1 MNAEEVVGNIKNERI
16 IAIIRGIDDAHIERT
31 IEALLKGGIS
41 IMEITMNTPGAIDM
55 IKNMVQRWGS
65 DIMIGAGTVMTPQA
79 AYDAISAGAQFIV
92 CPHTD
97 KRIIDL
103 AKAMG
108 KAVLPGAMTPTEIA
122 TAMQSGA
129 DLIKLFPAA
138 TLGPSYVKQL
148 LGPFNDVPFI
158 AVGGINID
166 NAYSFIQAGAV
177 GLGIGGELVNRQMI
191 YQDKY
196 DSVTELART
205 FIESVS
211 I

>member
-1 MNAEEVVGNIKNERI
+1 
-16 IAIIRGIDDAHIERT
+16 
-31 IEALLKGGIS
+31 
-41 IMEITMNTPGAIDM
+41 MEITMNTPSAVDM

-65 DIMIGAGTVMTPQA
+65 DITIGAGTVMTPQA

-97 KRIIDL
+97 KKIIDL
-103 AKAMG
+103 AKAMD

-122 TAMQSGA
+122 TAMQADA

-138 TLGPSYVKQL
+138 TLGPDYVKQL
-148 LGPFNDVPFI
+148 LGPFNDASFV

-166 NAYSFIQAGAV
+166 NAYSFIQAGTV
-177 GLGIGGELVNRQMI
+177 GLGIGGELINKQMI

-205 FIESVS
+205 FVESVS